1 MLNKIFLKKMKDV
14 LLAQKQDLLN
24 KSTQKLDIDTDGD
37 DTDEIQANI
46 LIGINNQLNIRNAA
60 KLKQIEGALGRVE
73 DSTYGI
79 CQNCEEE
86 IPEKRLVNN
95 PYFLICV
102 SCAEEIENEEKQRK
116 RL

>member
-1 MLNKIFLKKMKDV
+1 MANKVFLQKIKKI
-14 LLAQKQDLLN
+14 LLIQKQDLLN
-24 KSTQKLDIDTDGD
+24 KLSQKLEIDTDGD

-46 LIGINNQLNIRNAA
+46 SIGLNNSLNIRNAA
-60 KLKQIEGALGRVE
+60 KLKQVEEALGRLE

-86 IPEKRLVNN
+86 IVEKRLMLN

-102 SCAEEIENEEKQRK
+102 SCAEEIEREEKLKK
-116 RL
+116 RI

>member
-1 MLNKIFLKKMKDV
+1 MLNKNFLQKMKE
-14 LLAQKQDLLN
+14 LLLSQKQDLLN
-24 KSTQKLDIDTDGD
+24 KSSQKLDIDTDGD

-46 LIGINNQLNIRNAA
+46 LIGINNQLNIRNAD
-60 KLKQIEGALGRVE
+60 KLKQIEGALNRVE

-79 CQNCEEE
+79 CQDCEEE
-86 IPEKRLVNN
+86 IPEKRLTYN

-102 SCAEEIENEEKQRK
+102 SCAESRETEHKQKK

>member
-1 MLNKIFLKKMKDV
+1 MANKTFLKQMKEI
-14 LLAQKQDLLN
+14 LLAQKQDLLD
-24 KSTQKLDIDTDGD
+24 KLKQKLDIDADGD

-46 LIGINNQLNIRNAA
+46 SIGMNNSLNIRNAA
-60 KLKQIEGALGRVE
+60 KLKQIKEALERIE

-79 CQNCEEE
+79 CQSCDEE
-86 IPEKRLVNN
+86 ILEKRLLHN

-102 SCAEEIENEEKQRK
+102 ACAEEIESEEKQRK

>member
-1 MLNKIFLKKMKDV
+1 MVNKVFLQKMKDT
-14 LLAQKQDLLN
+14 LLAQKQELQDKL
-24 KSTQKLDIDTDGD
+24 SQKLDIDTDGD

-46 LIGINNQLNIRNAA
+46 SIGINNSLNIRNAA
-60 KLKQIEGALGRVE
+60 KLKQIEEALGRVA

-79 CQNCEEE
+79 CQSCEEE
-86 IPEKRLVNN
+86 ILEKRLIHN

-102 SCAEEIENEEKQRK
+102 ACAEEVEREEKLKK

>member
-1 MLNKIFLKKMKDV
+1 MLNKAFLKKMKD
-14 LLAQKQDLLN
+14 LLLEQKQDLLN
-24 KSTQKLDIDTDGD
+24 KSAQKLDIDTDGD

-60 KLKQIEGALGRVE
+60 KLKQIDGALSRVE
-73 DSTYGI
+73 SSTYGI
-79 CQNCEEE
+79 CQSCDEE
-86 IPEKRLVNN
+86 IPEKRLTHN

-102 SCAEEIENEEKQRK
+102 TCAEEIESEEKQRK